1 LASRLRGIFVYLSII
16 GVVSLGTVN
25 LGTVVAHADPAADKQ
40 ANGQRRQQVEQE
52 LNLATASNAALE
64 AEVKRLDAAAA
75 AEKDKLDTLR
85 QAEAAANAATEAA
98 SRKLAE
104 LQGRSDAARQ
114 QLARRAVQAY
124 TQPSRAGGFFAMTQ
138 AKTFDEAAQRQ
149 TIVDVVQGR
158 TVDAIGQLRAARED
172 EAGAH
177 VELTRA
183 QAVAAGRTKAQAAQ
197 VDTALAAENQARTA
211 ESAMQARIAT
221 LTQESKQLAAE
232 DAAIQALIQAKEQA
246 DATAATAAPAPAAA
260 AGETPATSAAPA
272 PAATPAKGATAA
284 KPSSAGFIWPISGPV
299 TSEYGPR
306 WGGFHPGI
314 DIAGPNGGQIMA
326 AKSGT
331 VIYAQFNDGGY
342 GNLVVIDNGGEYA
355 TAYAHQSRIAVSV
368 GQNVSQGQVI
378 GYEGSTGFS
387 TGPHL
392 HFEIRVNG
400 TAQNPRNFLSGEP

>member
-1 LASRLRGIFVYLSII
+1 MGRLRGVLACLSVI
-16 GVVSLGTVN
+16 GMITVS
-25 LGTVVAHADPAADKQ
+25 TVVAHADPAADKQ
-40 ANGQRRQQVEQE
+40 ANGQRRQQVQQE
-52 LNLATASNAALE
+52 LDLATASNATLE

-75 AEKDKLDTLR
+75 AEQSKLASLR
-85 QAEAAANAATEAA
+85 QAESVARAA
-98 SRKLAE
+98 SDTAARKVTE
-104 LQGRSDAARQ
+104 LQSRSDAAKQ

-124 TQPSRAGGFFAMTQ
+124 TQPSRSGGFFAMTQ

-158 TVDAIGQLRAARED
+158 TVDAIGELRAAKQD
-172 EAGAH
+172 EADAH

-183 QAVAAGRTKAQAAQ
+183 QAVAADRTKAQSAQ
-197 VDTALAAENQARTA
+197 VATAVSAQNDAKAAET
-211 ESAMQARIAT
+211 AMQTRVAT

-232 DAAIQALIQAKEQA
+232 DAAIQALIQAQQA
-246 DATAATAAPAPAAA
+246 RSQAAAAASTPASAAQDSSPAAPAPTTA
-260 AGETPATSAAPA
+260 
-272 PAATPAKGATAA
+272 AKGTTAA
-284 KPSSAGFIWPISGPV
+284 KPSTSGFIWPISGPV

-314 DIAGPNGGQIMA
+314 DIAGANGGAIMA
-326 AKSGT
+326 ARSGT

-368 GQNVSQGQVI
+368 GQSVSQGQVI

-400 TAQNPRNFLSGEP
+400 TAQNPRNFLFGQP